1 MLTEIVSKYE
11 LLCIF
16 KCVSEQIIKTK
27 VVQQASSAI
36 KCQSKKDKSCISHL
50 LKLVITSHLPALN
63 RSGCWS
69 WELQYLTGWTIKLG
83 QIPNSCSYTREVTV
97 ARRPFSHFHIKK
109 KVLFLNSTSL
119 KCFPSSPRGWEKACF
134 SQAED
139 TCTAKIYWNFC
150 HLNQKVLNI
159 PFCTK

>member
-1 MLTEIVSKYE
+1 MSGCAFLNVSG
-11 LLCIF
+11 
-16 KCVSEQIIKTK
+16 QIIKTK

-50 LKLVITSHLPALN
+50 LKLIINKVIFLIWTGQDVGAENFSIWLSLFI
-63 RSGCWS
+63 
-69 WELQYLTGWTIKLG
+69 GWTIKLG